1 MWHGRCTHPLNS
13 SYPLTRLYLVP
24 AFFLSPSWARWGR
37 WGTKRI
43 WQGRHWRRRWT
54 GLDRVS
60 PLRRLT
66 NRLLQTCMLCNP
78 QGLLY
83 TFSYLCQSTVSTPP
97 RSAVWRPLDFSLLC
111 AFFLFSFLPSRSR
124 PLPVHSFCHIDASR
138 APGRSLAPRPLPA
151 RGSAYTYPSTS
162 AHVSTTVKSLGAG
175 RESTTAS
182 RFSQPANSRWT

>member
-24 AFFLSPSWARWGR
+24 AFFLSPSWAL
-37 WGTKRI
+37 GTLGN
-43 WQGRHWRRRWT
+43 QTDLAGAALAAP
-54 GLDRVS
+54 LDRVRS
-60 PLRRLT
+60 GFSILRRLT
-66 NRLLQTCMLCNP
+66 NRLQTCCNP

-124 PLPVHSFCHIDASR
+124 PLAVHSFCHIDASR